1 MDTSR
6 PSLRTNWTRLVF
18 LRAGLDREA
27 RDDARGRAARARR
40 ATAAPKVKRSRQEG
54 GGGGAAAAG
63 AAGVPLV
70 GGRTPPPPPRTE
82 WTHRVPHPVLIGH
95 ASPQVG
101 TGVVCVGRW
110 ERAEGAVRAH
120 GAYVLA
126 DHPRMR
132 PVAIQLAL
140 ALGSSRPGANDRLA
154 VLRHTTGGA
163 ARAEGAE
170 GTEGAE
176 VAEGAEGADA
186 TSPPPPP
193 SSPLPYKV
201 DTSRPSLRTNWTRLV
216 HRLVE
221 LAPPARPFV
230 FVPFRGFLSA
240 FARVPGW
247 APGAGSGAPAPYA
260 PCARE
265 PRAPAAPARA

>member
-1 MDTSR
+1 M
-6 PSLRTNWTRLVF
+6 
-18 LRAGLDREA
+18 
-27 RDDARGRAARARR
+27 
-40 ATAAPKVKRSRQEG
+40 
-54 GGGGAAAAG
+54 
-63 AAGVPLV
+63 
-70 GGRTPPPPPRTE
+70 
-82 WTHRVPHPVLIGH
+82 
-95 ASPQVG
+95 
-101 TGVVCVGRW
+101 CVGRW

-186 TSPPPPP
+186 TSPPPP
-193 SSPLPYKV
+193 SSP
-201 DTSRPSLRTNWTRLV
+201 SRTKWTRLV
-216 HRLVE
+216 HPSVLIGHV
-221 LAPPARPFV
+221 
-230 FVPFRGFLSA
+230 SST
-240 FARVPGW
+240 
-247 APGAGSGAPAPYA
+247 GSSN
-260 PCARE
+260 
-265 PRAPAAPARA
+265 